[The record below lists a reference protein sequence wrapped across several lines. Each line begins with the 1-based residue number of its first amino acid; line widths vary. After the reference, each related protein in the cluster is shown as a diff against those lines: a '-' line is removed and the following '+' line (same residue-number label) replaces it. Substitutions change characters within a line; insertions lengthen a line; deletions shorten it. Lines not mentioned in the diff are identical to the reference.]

1 MMTIQ
6 YRHVLFSVVLLT
18 GFMLACA
25 PPKRAQKKDDKADT
39 KQKSSQSN
47 SSSSILSRSM
57 NMAKKLSESERQG
70 LRLTLTTVHRA
81 YWSNEPGSFD
91 VQENEKVLVV
101 DVTFEWQG
109 DGFDLDQLELVDAE
123 NDENRYAVAGKQLL
137 SNSGKAR
144 PDVDPRSWPK
154 PPEKIRVQLMF
165 AAPTNLNQ
173 VFLHLSDYRFTNAPI
188 RVTDG

>member
-6 YRHVLFSVVLLT
+6 HRHLLFFVALLT
-18 GFMLACA
+18 GLMLACA

-47 SSSSILSRSM
+47 SPSSILSRSM
-57 NMAKKLSESERQG
+57 DMAKKLSESERQG

-81 YWSNEPGSFD
+81 FWSNDPGTVE
-91 VQENEKVLVV
+91 VQDNEKVLVV

-109 DGFDLDQLELVDAE
+109 EGFDLDQLELVDAE
-123 NDENRYAVAGKQLL
+123 NDENRYAVVGKQLL
-137 SNSGKAR
+137 SNTGKAR
-144 PDVDPRSWPK
+144 GDVDPRSWPK

-173 VFLHLSDYRFTNAPI
+173 VFLHLSDYRFTNTPI
-188 RVTDG
+188 HVTGG